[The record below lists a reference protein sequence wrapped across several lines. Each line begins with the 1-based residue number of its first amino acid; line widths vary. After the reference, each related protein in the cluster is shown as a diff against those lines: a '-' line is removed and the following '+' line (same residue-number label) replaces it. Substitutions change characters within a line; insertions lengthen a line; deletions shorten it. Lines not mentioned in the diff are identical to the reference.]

1 MGIYCYD
8 PAPHNDRP
16 VLLLHGLGAD
26 GRSWGYQFP
35 ALVEAGF
42 RPIAPDL
49 PGFGRS
55 PAGDSRWNIP
65 SLTGRM
71 VEWMENQYRTPL
83 DVVGISMGGAIALQ
97 IALTRPELVNRLVLT
112 NTFACLRPRN
122 LRSLTYLLRRFV
134 ISTLR
139 GSASQAEI
147 VAFHLFPN
155 PEQEELRKTITLLI
169 RESDP
174 RSYRTAMLALAA
186 FDVRRRLAEIHTP
199 TLVIT
204 AALDTT
210 VTTDIQ
216 NELARGIAGAR
227 RVVIPEARHAVIADQ
242 PERFNA
248 ALLDFL
254 QSNGNSN

>member
-1 MGIYCYD
+1 MIHCYD
-8 PAPHNDRP
+8 PVPRNNRP

-35 ALVEAGF
+35 ALAEAGF
-42 RPIAPDL
+42 RPLAPDL

-55 PAGDSRWNIP
+55 PAGQTRWDIP
-65 SLTGRM
+65 AITNQM
-71 VEWMENQYRTPL
+71 MDWMESQFQFPL
-83 DVVGISMGGAIALQ
+83 AVVGISMGGAIALQ
-97 IALTRPELVNRLVLT
+97 MALARPEWVSRLVLV

-122 LRSLTYLLRRFV
+122 PRSLVYLLKRF
-134 ISTLR
+134 ILSILR

-155 PEQEELRKTITLLI
+155 PDQAELRQAIVLLI

-174 RSYRTAMLALAA
+174 RSYCTAMLALAR
-186 FDVRRRLAEIHTP
+186 FDVRKRLAEVRVP

-210 VTTDIQ
+210 VSPEIQ
-216 NELARGIAGAR
+216 NELALGIAGAQQ
-227 RVVIPEARHAVIADQ
+227 VIIPEARHAVIADQ

-248 ALLDFL
+248 ALLSFL
-254 QSNGNSN
+254 L